1 MWVRERITKA
11 FFLRRYSN
19 SSFVVVVVVCW
30 ICLYDVLR
38 AKVVSWG
45 FLSFNVTSS

>member
-1 MWVRERITKA
+1 MGVRERITKA

-19 SSFVVVVVVCW
+19 SSFFFVVCW

-38 AKVVSWG
+38 AKVVS
-45 FLSFNVTSS
+45 